1 MTFTVMLVD
10 DAAAK
15 ATVPYTSEDGSVVTL
30 VRTVETPFGKF
41 NLRYSR
47 DDNATPRGGRNHNHA
62 AVLSPDD
69 HVRIT
74 MLRQTAERL
83 DATLRQ
89 QQQVL
94 DETTATHEQ
103 LLSEIRSMPPSA
115 SQGTSQMLAKMADRL
130 VDNMGQQRQAI
141 DETSA
146 TLNAIHAE
154 IRSIEGVPAD
164 AASKAKTPFP
174 STGNADWDSA
184 AVAALSAFESFV
196 KGLPEFKAPPSSS
209 A

>member
-115 SQGTSQMLAKMADRL
+115 AKDL
-130 VDNMGQQRQAI
+130 
-141 DETSA
+141 
-146 TLNAIHAE
+146 
-154 IRSIEGVPAD
+154 AD
-164 AASKAKTPFP
+164 AGKDGRSPCGQHGPAAPGDRRDQCDAQCDPCRDPQHRRCASRRRQQGKDAVPVDGQRRLGLGRRGCSVCIRVVRQRP
-174 STGNADWDSA
+174 SRVQGATFFFS
-184 AVAALSAFESFV
+184 L
-196 KGLPEFKAPPSSS
+196 
-209 A
+209 

>member
-94 DETTATHEQ
+94 DETTATHGQ
-103 LLSEIRSMPPSA
+103 LLSEIRQES
-115 SQGTSQMLAKMADRL
+115 SQMLAKMADRL